1 LNRKCRVLVV
11 DDTAM
16 YRRILS
22 DVVESLPDAELVGS
36 APNGALALRKI
47 PQVNPDFILMDIEM
61 PEMDGLEALK
71 NIRREYP
78 QIGVVMISGL
88 SQQAV
93 ALTILALEMGAL
105 DFIAK
110 PTGLGPQASVEQLTN
125 QVGALINS
133 FMGRGFFTA
142 ARTVAPV
149 KERPA
154 PRPPVAPN
162 PAADLHLAPSP
173 RAFDVLAIGSSTGGP
188 DALNRIIPRLPGNLP
203 VPVLLVQH
211 MPPLFTASFA
221 ASLDKKSPLTITEAK
236 EGDVIQPG
244 HLYIAPGGKHM
255 VVRKTI
261 EGRLVHQI
269 GLNENPPVKSCR
281 PSVDVLFRSVASAYN
296 GNVLAVVL
304 TGMGDDGC
312 DGVAALKRKG
322 CYCITQNEE
331 TCVVYGMPRAVNEA
345 GLSDET
351 VPLDQIVD
359 RVLFKIKRNG

>member
-1 LNRKCRVLVV
+1 MNRKCRVLVV

-22 DVVESLPDAELVGS
+22 DVVTSLPEAELVGS
-36 APNGALALRKI
+36 APNGALALKKI
-47 PQVNPDFILMDIEM
+47 PQVDPDFILMDIEM

-71 NIRREYP
+71 IIRRDYP
-78 QIGVVMISGL
+78 RIGVVMISGL
-88 SQQAV
+88 NQQAV

-110 PTGLGPQASVEQLTN
+110 PTGLGPQASVEQLTS
-125 QVGALINS
+125 QIGALINS
-133 FMGRGFFTA
+133 YMGRTQRLPA
-142 ARTVAPV
+142 AKPAPVRERPLPRPSQPAAPAAEAHVAPT
-149 KERPA
+149 
-154 PRPPVAPN
+154 PR
-162 PAADLHLAPSP
+162 S
-173 RAFDVLAIGSSTGGP
+173 FDILAIGSSTGGP
-188 DALNRIIPRLPGNLP
+188 DALNRIIPRLPGDLP

-211 MPPLFTASFA
+211 MPPVFTASFA
-221 ASLDKKSPLTITEAK
+221 ASLDKKSPLAITEAK
-236 EGDVIQPG
+236 EGEEIKVG

-255 VVRKTI
+255 VARKATDS
-261 EGRLVHQI
+261 RVHYLI
-269 GLNENPPVKSCR
+269 GLNDNPPVKSCR
-281 PSVDVLFRSVASAYN
+281 PSVDVLFRSIASVYN

-351 VPLDQIVD
+351 VPLDRIVE
-359 RVLFKIKRNG
+359 RILLKIKRNG